1 MVGLSTL
8 NVVIAEDSALMRDQ
22 LAHHLS
28 QVDDL
33 AIVGV
38 AMDGPEAIE
47 TVARLKPD
55 LLILDVSMPLQDGL
69 SVLREIREEN
79 SSTVVAMFT
88 ADPSSTLRKAC
99 LEAGANF
106 FFAKSQM
113 DELIEVCRAELR
125 MR

>member
-8 NVVIAEDSALMRDQ
+8 TVVIAEDSALMRDQ
-22 LAHHLS
+22 LAHYLA
-28 QVDDL
+28 QVESL
-33 AIVGV
+33 EVVGI
-38 AMDGPEAIE
+38 ATDGPQALEA
-47 TVARLKPD
+47 VGRLKPD

-69 SVLREIREEN
+69 SVLREIRKEN

-88 ADPSSTLRKAC
+88 ADSSSSLRKFC

-113 DELIEVCRAELR
+113 HELIEVCRQKLR
-125 MR
+125 KR